1 MARTAFDEFFD
12 EQMSNPAFAEAYR
25 EARAEIDSVDAFMRA
40 MESARVVRK
49 MSKADL
55 ARVSRLQPQTVRR
68 LFTDENA
75 NPTIATVFSILR
87 PMGLGLQIVDLGDN
101 LNQRSSAASR
111 KARVRNG
118 ATKGRVASTSAST
131 RRRRAG

>member
-1 MARTAFDEFFD
+1 MTRTAFDEFFD
-12 EQMSNPAFAEAYR
+12 EQMNNPAFAEAYR

-55 ARVSRLQPQTVRR
+55 ARASRLQPQTVRR

-75 NPTIATVFSILR
+75 NPTIATVFSMLR
-87 PMGLGLQIVDLGDN
+87 PMGLGLQIVDLEDTPTRRTG
-101 LNQRSSAASR
+101 AAPR
-111 KARVRNG
+111 KASVRKG
-118 ATKGRVASTSAST
+118 AMKGRVASTPPGK
-131 RRRRAG
+131 RRRTG